1 MSEKTEKAT
10 PKKERDAREKGQVGQ
25 SQDLTKWLVLMVV
38 SEVCLSMA
46 DVSMARLQY
55 LTELPLRRLHAPFMS
70 TLVELGGVAL
80 WTLIQFIVA
89 SVGVAMLM
97 RVLGSWMQIGILFAP
112 KALKIDLGK
121 LNPVAQLKH
130 LFSGQNLMNLLLSLL
145 KAVAIGA
152 TLYVTVKPVLGTLV
166 LLADTDLIT
175 YWHALLAVFH
185 SVLRTTLGL
194 LLALGMVD
202 FALQKYFHAK
212 KLRMSHDDIKKEYKQ
227 SEGDPHVKGH
237 RKHLARELLNA
248 EPSKAPR
255 PVEDADVLLVNPTH
269 FAVALYYRPPQIPL
283 PMLLEKGVD
292 AQARQMIDRAK
303 AAGVPVIQCVWLART
318 LYRIEVGRCI
328 GRETLQAVA
337 LVYRTLQ
344 ELDDEARRETLELPE
359 LEQR

>member
-194 LLALGMVD
+194 LLALGMAD

-269 FAVALYYRPPQIPL
+269 FAVALYYRPGETPL
-283 PMLLEKGVD
+283 PLIHCKGQDED
-292 AQARQMIDRAK
+292 ALALIKRAQKARI
-303 AAGVPVIQCVWLART
+303 PVVQCVWLARALYKVTTGRHIPRQT
-318 LYRIEVGRCI
+318 LLDVAHIYQVIRQLDEVS
-328 GRETLQAVA
+328 
-337 LVYRTLQ
+337 
-344 ELDDEARRETLELPE
+344 DEVIQLEE
-359 LEQR
+359 R

>member
-269 FAVALYYRPPQIPL
+269 FAVALYYRPGETPL
-283 PMLLEKGVD
+283 PLIHCKGQDED
-292 AQARQMIDRAK
+292 ALALIKRAQKARI
-303 AAGVPVIQCVWLART
+303 PVVQCVWLARALYKVTTGRHIPRQT
-318 LYRIEVGRCI
+318 LLDVAHIYQVIRQLDEVS
-328 GRETLQAVA
+328 
-337 LVYRTLQ
+337 
-344 ELDDEARRETLELPE
+344 DDVIQLEE
-359 LEQR
+359 R